1 MILIKYTISKT
12 IFCCCKKCNYLN
24 NKDENVHRF
33 ANKRGTFGMRKR
45 EREREKERDRKKR
58 KRERER
64 ETATNNKKCDK
75 KV

>member
-12 IFCCCKKCNYLN
+12 IFFCKKCNYLN

-58 KRERER
+58 KREIERRER
-64 ETATNNKKCDK
+64 ERERERDGNK
-75 KV
+75 